1 MKSRIMYIESK
12 AGRDAGPA
20 HIGLVAFSKSGAT
33 LYYAGRSFQKL
44 PGSGVKSNYFCI
56 ESDERYW
63 IADPRADGQDNLD
76 ATDVMPEVDADVH
89 DEYWS
94 AIRGLPVPPRKKDE
108 PS

>member
-1 MKSRIMYIESK
+1 MYIESK
-12 AGRDAGPA
+12 ATRAPGPA

-44 PGSGVKSNYFCI
+44 PGTGVKSNYICI

-63 IADPRADGQDNLD
+63 ICDPRADGQDNPD
-76 ATDVMPEVDADVH
+76 AANVTTEVDADIH

-94 AIRGLPVPPRKKDE
+94 TVRGLPVPPRRRDE
-108 PS
+108 PA